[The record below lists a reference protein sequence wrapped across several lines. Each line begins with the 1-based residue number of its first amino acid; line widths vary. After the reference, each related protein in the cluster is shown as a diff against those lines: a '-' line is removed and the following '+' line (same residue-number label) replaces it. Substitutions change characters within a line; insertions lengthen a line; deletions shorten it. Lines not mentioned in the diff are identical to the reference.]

1 LLEGDEMAEEKKM
14 IEVSEKQLVDLI
26 LNETRVVD
34 MTERVLRTIARG
46 REEIL
51 VRALIECLADDL
63 MNKGWFEEEYLGG

>member
-1 LLEGDEMAEEKKM
+1 MAEEKKM

-51 VRALIECLADDL
+51 VRVLVERLADDL